1 MEGLLESIPKI
12 RVVIRKRPLGSKEL
26 ARKDKDIVEIREGT
40 VVSVREL
47 K

>member
-1 MEGLLESIPKI
+1 MEGLIETIPKI
-12 RVVIRKRPLGSKEL
+12 RVVIRKRPLGTKEL
-26 ARKDKDIVEIREGT
+26 ARKDKDIVEIKDGT